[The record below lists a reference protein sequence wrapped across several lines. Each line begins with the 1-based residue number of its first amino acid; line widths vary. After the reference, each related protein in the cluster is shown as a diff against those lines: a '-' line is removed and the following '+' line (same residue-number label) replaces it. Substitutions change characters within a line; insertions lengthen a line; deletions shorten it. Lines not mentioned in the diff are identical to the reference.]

1 MAELDLLLRSYELQ
15 VSTPWRDGLS
25 GSERIWF
32 LVYSPSNE
40 RRLRHR
46 LDEFA
51 IATRDAKFGW
61 KHIDITDA
69 FPQWLASQRHADGY
83 FKRPDGL
90 SEKRFV
96 EAMASR
102 LRSTLESATD
112 RDVVA
117 VSGAGSLFGLTPLA
131 AVLKQVEEAITGR
144 LLVCFPGTYERDF
157 HRYRLLGAGEGW
169 SYLAAPILAQR
180 EAIS

>member
-1 MAELDLLLRSYELQ
+1 MAELDLLLTTYESH

-25 GSERIWF
+25 GSERVWF
-32 LVYSPSNE
+32 LVYSPANE
-40 RRLRHR
+40 RRLRRR

-51 IATRDAKFGW
+51 IATRDAGLGW
-61 KHIDITDA
+61 KHLDVTDI
-69 FPQWLASQRHADGY
+69 FPQWMTSQRHSDGY
-83 FKRPDGL
+83 FKRPEGIP
-90 SEKRFV
+90 EKRFV
-96 EAMASR
+96 EAAASR
-102 LRSTLESATD
+102 IRSSLEAAGE

-117 VSGAGSLFGLTPLA
+117 VSGIGSLFGLTPLS
-131 AVLKQVEEAITGR
+131 AVLKLVDEAIKGR

-180 EAIS
+180 EALS

>member
-1 MAELDLLLRSYELQ
+1 MAELDQLLKSYESH
-15 VSTPWRDGLS
+15 VSTPWREGLS
-25 GSERIWF
+25 GSERVWF
-32 LVYSPSNE
+32 LVYSPTNE

-51 IATRDAKFGW
+51 NTTRDAGFGW
-61 KHIDITDA
+61 KHHDITDA
-69 FPQWLASQRHADGY
+69 FPQWISSQRHADGY

-90 SEKRFV
+90 PEKRFV
-96 EAMASR
+96 EATASR
-102 LRSTLESATD
+102 LRASLESASD

-117 VSGAGSLFGLTPLA
+117 VSGVGSFFGLTPLSE
-131 AVLKQVEEAITGR
+131 VLKHVDKAIKGR

-180 EAIS
+180 EAMS

>member
-1 MAELDLLLRSYELQ
+1 MAELDLLLRAYESH
-15 VSTPWRDGLS
+15 VTTPWRDGLS
-25 GSERIWF
+25 GSERVWF
-32 LVYSPSNE
+32 LVYSPANE

-51 IATRDAKFGW
+51 IATRDAGLGW
-61 KHIDITDA
+61 QHLDLTDA
-69 FPQWLASQRHADGY
+69 FPQWIAAQRHAEGY
-83 FKRPDGL
+83 FKRPEGVP
-90 SEKRFV
+90 EKRFV
-96 EAMASR
+96 EAAAAR
-102 LRSTLESATD
+102 LRSRLESAD
-112 RDVVA
+112 ERDVVA
-117 VSGAGSLFGLTPLA
+117 VTGVGSLFGLTPLSA
-131 AVLKQVEEAITGR
+131 ILKLVDEAIKGR

>member
-1 MAELDLLLRSYELQ
+1 MAELELLLRSYESH

-25 GSERIWF
+25 GSERVWF
-32 LVYSPSNE
+32 LVYSPTNE

-46 LDEFA
+46 LDEFSL
-51 IATRDAKFGW
+51 ATGDAGFGW
-61 KHIDITDA
+61 KHLDMTDV
-69 FPQWLASQRHADGY
+69 FPQWIASQRHAYGY

-90 SEKRFV
+90 PETRFV
-96 EAMASR
+96 EAAACR
-102 LRSTLESATD
+102 LRTTLESAAD

-117 VSGAGSLFGLTPLA
+117 ISGVGSLFGLTPLS
-131 AVLKQVEEAITGR
+131 AVLKQVDDAIKGR

-180 EAIS
+180 EATS

>member
-1 MAELDLLLRSYELQ
+1 MAELDLLLRSYESH

-25 GSERIWF
+25 GSERVWF
-32 LVYSPSNE
+32 LVYSPANE

-51 IATRDAKFGW
+51 ITTRDAGLGW
-61 KHIDITDA
+61 KHLDITEA
-69 FPQWLASQRHADGY
+69 FPQWIALHRHAEGF
-83 FKRPDGL
+83 FKRPDGMP
-90 SEKRFV
+90 EKRFV
-96 EAMASR
+96 EAAASR
-102 LRSTLESATD
+102 IRTALEAAAD

-117 VSGAGSLFGLTPLA
+117 VSGVGSLFGLTPLSE
-131 AVLKQVEEAITGR
+131 VLNHVDKAIKGR

-180 EAIS
+180 EALS